1 MADPLSIA
9 AILGI
14 IYAGRKL
21 GSNSTNDVTIP
32 EPIQESSAP
41 EEYEYNDKSRDLIL
55 NHLKQPGIISEP
67 VNKKQE
73 TGNFGDINFSQY
85 VHGEPTHD
93 LSSRYYVSSK
103 MNNLAPAEKI
113 RVGRGLGLDPEIPAS
128 GGFQQLYRVNPNNV
142 GAYRLTTLP
151 GRIAPGAD
159 TTGWRAG
166 EVGELTHFA
175 PSKTAFLPTRR
186 PDVGTRAQGQG
197 GAVSG
202 TTIRESYVKTMR
214 TTDRSETGL
223 RTDGLEFAPA
233 KRFVPM
239 QESDDAPSRNKGD
252 LNIGE
257 FDHTNNPQPGIHSFM
272 GGYTN
277 DPSARLM
284 DTVKGGFTGYTAK
297 QLESFGIKVDDKRG
311 NSGRTGNAGRMN
323 VRAGPLNQG
332 GLLTAM
338 RTDSDKS
345 DNYFGPANGGWSK
358 QNYLNDEYYTFNA
371 YKGQPNRLDLN
382 IAKKQLAQNPLAHSI
397 S

>member
-1 MADPLSIA
+1 MADPFSIA
-9 AILGI
+9 VIMGI

-21 GSNSTNDVTIP
+21 GNQTA
-32 EPIQESSAP
+32 PIDPVVPVVPSEP
-41 EEYEYNDKSRDLIL
+41 EEYEQNQDSRNLIL

-85 VHGEPTHD
+85 VNGEPTHD
-93 LSSRYYVSSK
+93 MSSRYFVSSQ
-103 MNNLAPAEKI
+103 MNNLAPAEKVL
-113 RVGRGLGLDPEIPAS
+113 VGRGLGLSPEIAAS

-151 GRIAPGAD
+151 GRIVPGAD
-159 TTGWRAG
+159 TTGWRTG

-197 GAVSG
+197 GAVTGS
-202 TTIRESYVKTMR
+202 TIRESYVKTMR
-214 TTDRSETGL
+214 TTNRAETTL
-223 RTDGLEFAPA
+223 RTDGLSYAPA
-233 KRFVPM
+233 KSIVSGLKP
-239 QESDDAPSRNKGD
+239 DDDPTRNKGD
-252 LNIGE
+252 LNFE
-257 FDHTNNPQPGIHSFM
+257 QFYHTNNPTPGIHSFTS
-272 GGYTN
+272 GYLN
-277 DPSARLM
+277 EPSVQLM
-284 DTVKGGFTGYTAK
+284 NSVQDGVGYTAK
-297 QLESFGIKVDDKRG
+297 QLENFGIRVDENRGKVDRA
-311 NSGRTGNAGRMN
+311 GNAGRMN

-345 DNYFGPANGGWSK
+345 DNYLGPVNGGWAK
-358 QNYLNDEYYTFNA
+358 QNYLNNEYYNFNA
-371 YKGQPNRLDLN
+371 YKGQPNNMDLGV
-382 IAKKQLAQNPLAHSI
+382 AKRQLANNPLAHSI

>member
-1 MADPLSIA
+1 MADPFSIA
-9 AILGI
+9 VIMGI

-21 GSNSTNDVTIP
+21 GSQSPPVDTVVP
-32 EPIQESSAP
+32 VPSEP
-41 EEYEYNDKSRDLIL
+41 EEYEQNQESRDLIL
-55 NHLKQPGIISEP
+55 NQLKQPGMINEP

-93 LSSRYYVSSK
+93 MSSRYFVSSQ
-103 MNNLAPAEKI
+103 MNNLAPAEKVQ
-113 RVGRGLGLDPEIPAS
+113 VGRGLGLSPEIPAS

-142 GAYRLTTLP
+142 GAYKLTQLP

-197 GAVSG
+197 GAVTGS
-202 TTIRESYVKTMR
+202 TIRESYVKTMR
-214 TTDRSETGL
+214 TTNRAETTL
-223 RTDGLEFAPA
+223 RTDGLSFAPA
-233 KRFVPM
+233 KSIVSGLK
-239 QESDDAPSRNKGD
+239 SDDDPTRNKGD
-252 LNIGE
+252 LNFE
-257 FDHTNNPQPGIHSFM
+257 QFYHTNNPAPGIHSFAS
-272 GGYTN
+272 GYLN
-277 DPSARLM
+277 EPSVQLM
-284 DTVKGGFTGYTAK
+284 NSVGPDGVGYTAK
-297 QLESFGIKVDDKRG
+297 QLESFGIKVDENRG
-311 NSGRTGNAGRMN
+311 KADRTGNAGRMN

-345 DNYFGPANGGWSK
+345 DNYLGPANGGWAK
-358 QNYLNDEYYTFNA
+358 QNYLNDQYYNFNA
-371 YKGQPNRLDLN
+371 YKGQPNCVDLN
-382 IAKKQLAQNPLAHSI
+382 VAKRQLANNPLAHSI